1 MSILLVAQHR
11 DMEPFKK
18 AIRKIDSNIDVE
30 IWPNIE
36 YAERVQF
43 AVAWKQP
50 KSVFNRFP
58 NLKVISSLGAGV
70 DHLIYDKTIPANIRF
85 TRVVNS
91 SLSEQMCDYLLTA
104 VFNIFRK
111 TTILMEHQ
119 RDGIWSPIKL
129 MEKHELT
136 IGIMGLGELG
146 VAAANRLNHNG
157 FQVLGWSA
165 SKKDLDGIDTYSSGE
180 LNHFLKHTNILIN
193 LLPLTSE
200 TEGILDL
207 ELFKKLKKPST
218 IINVARGEHLI
229 EEDLIYAL
237 DTDLI
242 DHAILDVF
250 HVEPLPSS
258 HPFWGRKKIT
268 ITPHIASITNP
279 VEVAELL
286 IDNYKRTLS
295 GLELLH
301 EVNKDKGY

>member
-11 DMEPFKK
+11 DMEPFKE
-18 AIRKIDSNIDVE
+18 AIRQIDSNIEVE

-36 YAERVQF
+36 NADRVQF
-43 AVAWKQP
+43 AVAWNHP
-50 KSVFNRFP
+50 KNVFNRFP

-70 DHLIYDKTIPANIRF
+70 DHLIFDETIPADIRF

-91 SLSEQMCDYLLTA
+91 SLTEQMSDYLLTS
-104 VFNIFRK
+104 VLNIFRR
-111 TTILMEHQ
+111 TELLMEHQ
-119 RDGIWSPIKL
+119 RDGVWSHIKPL
-129 MEKHELT
+129 GKKALT

-146 VAAANRLNHNG
+146 IAAAHRLHHNRFL
-157 FQVLGWSA
+157 VSGWSA
-165 SKKDLDGIDTYSSGE
+165 SKKNLKGIDTYSSGE
-180 LNHFLKHTNILIN
+180 LSHFLNQNNILIN

-200 TEGILDL
+200 TEGILNL
-207 ELFKKLKKPST
+207 ELFKELKKPST

-242 DHAILDVF
+242 DHVVLDVF
-250 HVEPLPSS
+250 QEEPLPSS

-268 ITPHIASITNP
+268 ITPHIASITDP

-295 GLELLH
+295 GLGLLH
-301 EVNKDKGY
+301 EINKDKGY